1 MIIADAGF
9 FFAVANRQDRWH
21 ARAIEV
27 LKSISEPL
35 ITTWLVVGEA
45 SHLIVRKLGT
55 EAQLRFLD
63 LHLLGGLDIFD
74 VRREQFPR
82 VLQLMRRYVD
92 LPMDLADASLVLVA
106 EHLGHGRILSTDQR
120 DFANYRWKNRHP
132 FQNLL
137 LPDG

>member
-1 MIIADAGF
+1 MIIADTGF
-9 FFAVANRQDRWH
+9 FLAAANRQDRWH
-21 ARAIEV
+21 ERAIDV

-35 ITTWLVVGEA
+35 VTTWLVVGEA
-45 SHLIVRKLGT
+45 SHLMLRRLGT

-63 LHLLGGLDIFD
+63 LHLLGGLDIVD
-74 VRREQFPR
+74 LRRDQFPR
-82 VLQLMRRYVD
+82 ILQLMRRYVD

-120 DFANYRWKNRHP
+120 DFAAYRWKNRHP

-137 LPDG
+137 LGDG